1 SELHARHA
9 DVPPKIDGV
18 LDDEAWSGAPLP
30 LEAWVSYN
38 PMRGERA
45 SEQTRV
51 WVAYD
56 NHALYFAFK
65 CFDTEPEK
73 IRTNISRRDDAF
85 KDDWVGLSLDSS
97 RAGQMAYHMF
107 VNPSGIQM
115 DGINSGS
122 NGEDF
127 APDWVWQSAG
137 RVDADGYT
145 VEIRLPLQAIR
156 FRSGA
161 NVRMGVLFWRRLS
174 RTGVS
179 WAWPEVLPGKWVLDT
194 HVAVILD

>member
-1 SELHARHA
+1 MTHQPHRYLLSLAAAVLATVTVPGLTFAQSTPSELHARHA
-9 DVPPKIDGV
+9 DVPRKIDGV
-18 LDDEAWSGAPLP
+18 LDDEAWSGARLP

-85 KDDWVGLSLDSS
+85 KDDWVGL
-97 RAGQMAYHMF
+97 
-107 VNPSGIQM
+107 
-115 DGINSGS
+115 
-122 NGEDF
+122 
-127 APDWVWQSAG
+127 
-137 RVDADGYT
+137 
-145 VEIRLPLQAIR
+145 
-156 FRSGA
+156 
-161 NVRMGVLFWRRLS
+161 
-174 RTGVS
+174 
-179 WAWPEVLPGKWVLDT
+179 
-194 HVAVILD
+194 